1 MLMDFRRPDARGLA
15 LHLQVSSACGRTNP
29 TAQSGRARKTLG
41 EGIPGGRGHL
51 SWTEVPLPT
60 LPAPRPSLR
69 LGPSLGS
76 GTNSVARGTS
86 PSPRPLLPL

>member
-1 MLMDFRRPDARGLA
+1 MLMDFRHPDARGLA

-51 SWTEVPLPT
+51 SWTEGP
-60 LPAPRPSLR
+60 LPAPRALAQAGSL
-69 LGPSLGS
+69 LGF
-76 GTNSVARGTS
+76 RD
-86 PSPRPLLPL
+86 

>member
-1 MLMDFRRPDARGLA
+1 MLMDFRHPDARGLA

-51 SWTEVPLPT
+51 SWTEGPLPAACSSA
-60 LPAPRPSLR
+60 LAQAGSL
-69 LGPSLGS
+69 LGL
-76 GTNSVARGTS
+76 RD
-86 PSPRPLLPL
+86 